1 MSGDIPSELG
11 NVVSIKHLDFRK
23 YLYSIIVYVK
33 EYCLI
38 LDVLNRSVM

>member
-23 YLYSIIVYVK
+23 CLYSIIVKVK
-33 EYCLI
+33 EYCDL
-38 LDVLNRSVM
+38 VCTK